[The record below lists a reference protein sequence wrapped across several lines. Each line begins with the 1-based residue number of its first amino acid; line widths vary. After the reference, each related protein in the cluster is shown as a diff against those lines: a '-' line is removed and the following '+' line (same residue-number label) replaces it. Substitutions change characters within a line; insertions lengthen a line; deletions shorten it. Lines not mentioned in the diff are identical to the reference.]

1 MAKARTR
8 ARPILFACLMAA
20 CSAAPPA
27 AQAPTQRERW
37 NEPQQPFKVFGNTWW
52 VGTRGVGAVLITSP
66 QGHVLIDGGL
76 PESAPRIAA
85 SIEAAGFDIRDVR
98 LILNSHVHYDH
109 AGGIAELQRLSGAR
123 VVASPWS
130 AQVLRDGAVA
140 ADDPQAGQLDPIAKV
155 NVDDIVQ
162 DGGQQRVGPL
172 TLTAHMTGGHTPGGT
187 SWSWRSCEGTRC
199 LAVVYADSLNAV
211 SAPGFRFTGTP
222 LLQAFE
228 QGFTTL
234 EALPCDILL
243 AAHPAPAQVLEK
255 LAAREAGKADAFVD
269 GAACRRYV
277 AAARRNL
284 ATRLATEQR
293 QP

>member
-1 MAKARTR
+1 MAKAGTNTK
-8 ARPILFACLMAA
+8 AILLACLMATGG
-20 CSAAPPA
+20 AAPFA

-66 QGHVLIDGGL
+66 EGQVLIDGGL
-76 PESAPRIAA
+76 PESAPRIVA
-85 SIEAAGFDIRDVR
+85 SIKAVGFDIADVR
-98 LILNSHVHYDH
+98 LIVNSHVHYDH

-123 VVASPWS
+123 VVASQWS
-130 AQVLRDGAVA
+130 AEVLRQGAVA
-140 ADDPQAGQLDPIAKV
+140 RDDPQYGEIEPIAKV
-155 NVDDIVQ
+155 NVGGIVK
-162 DGGQQRVGPL
+162 DGDTQHVGPL
-172 TLTAHMTGGHTPGGT
+172 AITAHLTGGHTPGGT
-187 SWSWRSCEGTRC
+187 SWSWQSCEGTRC
-199 LAVVYADSLNAV
+199 LNVVYADSLNAV
-211 SAPGFRFTGTP
+211 SAPGFRFTGTA

-228 QGFTTL
+228 QGFATL

-269 GAACRRYV
+269 GTACRQYV

-293 QP
+293 QR